1 MLLEFNKNIHQATKC
16 DREKIRLW
24 SNELE
29 EGVII
34 AAINEAV
41 KYNARHIGYI
51 ETVIKNWTDQGI
63 TTVEKLNK
71 SKDKEDSY
79 DNMCNA
85 AAYQYVD

>member
-1 MLLEFNKNIHQATKC
+1 MRF
-16 DREKIRLW
+16 W
-24 SNELE
+24 SSSLE

-51 ETVIKNWTDQGI
+51 ETVIKNWTDLGI
-63 TTVEKLNK
+63 TTMEKLNK
-71 SKDKEDSY
+71 IKDKEDSY